1 MTLTEARRWGRLDR
15 LWERFLALR
24 PPPLD
29 AERARDRAWRKRR
42 KSLLDSR
49 RALSEAIGEPRRL
62 RMEHDAFDGIDAQ
75 YDGIDPVALATLLAF
90 CFLSLAA
97 VIGWAIAIT

>member
-1 MTLTEARRWGRLDR
+1 MDRNPPGLRAIRGLRGGRHVTLTEARRWGRLDR

-42 KSLLDSR
+42 KS
-49 RALSEAIGEPRRL
+49 
-62 RMEHDAFDGIDAQ
+62 MERDAFDGIDEPDDALLAA
-75 YDGIDPVALATLLAF
+75 DPPVPLPVALLD
-90 CFLSLAA
+90 S
-97 VIGWAIAIT
+97 ITQRAMMETK